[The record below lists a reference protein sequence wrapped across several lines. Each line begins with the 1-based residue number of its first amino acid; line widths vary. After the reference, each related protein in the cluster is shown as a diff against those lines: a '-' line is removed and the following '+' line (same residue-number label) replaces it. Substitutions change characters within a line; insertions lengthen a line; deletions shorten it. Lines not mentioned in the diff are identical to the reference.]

1 MNTGIENNM
10 KNKAMLKQAMMAGI
24 LGMGV
29 FWGTVASA
37 SSEAM
42 QRLNQFFT
50 TVTTMQSSFSQEVR
64 DENGRVRQKS
74 TGTVALYRPGRFRWE
89 YTSPDRHVIVANG
102 SKVWIYDEELDQ
114 VTIKPMQQTLASSP
128 VGLLLNKQPVQKQFQ
143 VTEIMSDGRLDW
155 FHMIPHK
162 KDSDFVSMDLGIDQN
177 SIQEMILKDK
187 FGQETRIRLSN
198 TQLGAQIDPS
208 QFKFVPPPGV
218 DVIGG

>member
-1 MNTGIENNM
+1 MNK
-10 KNKAMLKQAMMAGI
+10 KNIFKQTIIAFI
-24 LGMGV
+24 LSMGAC
-29 FWGTVASA
+29 WGALVSA
-37 SSEAM
+37 NSDAM

-64 DENGRVRQKS
+64 DENGRLRQKS

-102 SKVWIYDEELDQ
+102 AKVWIYDEELDQ

-128 VGLLLNKQPVQKQFQ
+128 VGLLLNKQAVQKQFQ

-162 KDSDFVSMDLGIDQN
+162 KDSDFISMDMGIN
-177 SIQEMILKDK
+177 KTGIQEMILKDK

-198 TQLGAQIDPS
+198 IKLESQIDPS
-208 QFKFVPPPGV
+208 QFQFVPPPGV
-218 DVIGG
+218 DIIGG